1 MATLFNTLGIG
12 YSGLNASQ
20 VGINTTGQNVA
31 NAETDGYSRKRV
43 IQSAATPLSLAPG
56 NVGNGVEIQNIE
68 RIFDDFV
75 FRKYTATFS
84 DKESSDFMKKTL
96 DELSTYFP
104 EINDVGVKADLK
116 EFYNLWQ
123 RFADNPANNSVKV
136 ALAEQTNTLT
146 NHIRQLHDQVY
157 GMQKKLNSEL
167 KINIEEVNR
176 LAEQIANVNKEID
189 RAEAADGYT
198 ANDLRDKRSVLER
211 DLSRLIGAKV
221 SVESLSS
228 NINVDPSQTKATGS
242 YNLHINGFNLVDGA
256 TFHPLV
262 VDDSKSSD
270 GFYEVYYERQDGVL
284 VPMDQEI
291 KGGKVGAI
299 LDLRGARID
308 NSSGMPTDGII
319 QTTYSQLDAFAKT
332 LISST
337 NNIYANVGVKNL
349 SSNPLDFDMEK
360 TPLVD
365 SGLGIKEGSFF
376 IKVYDVD
383 GNVVAKREITIDSAT
398 VLSQGDA
405 ANAPET
411 NSIEYQI
418 SLNKNDPLNPS
429 DHDHQDDNGD
439 NNALND
445 IDDLLQV
452 SFSTNNNNK
461 QSFSISLQ
469 SGYES
474 LGYTIAIEDNLETKS
489 LGSGTNFAG
498 GLGLNRFFD
507 GENASD
513 IALNT
518 ALKSDPTS
526 ISAGASEI
534 IGDNGV
540 ALDMV
545 QHQFEEF
552 DFSINQQTYND
563 TVYGFFDFI
572 SSNVGIEA
580 AKVSTYNDTI
590 TAQFNAVE
598 QEYESITKVSID
610 EEMTNLIR
618 YQTAYGASAKVIS
631 TVDQMLN
638 TLLGLKQ

>member
-20 VGINTTGQNVA
+20 VGINTTGQNVS

-43 IQSAATPLSLAPG
+43 VQQAATPLALAPG
-56 NVGNGVEIQNIE
+56 NVGNGVDIKNIE
-68 RIFDDFV
+68 RVFDDFV
-75 FRKYTATFS
+75 FRKYTATYS
-84 DKESSDFMKKTL
+84 DKENSDFMKKTL

-123 RFADNPANNSVKV
+123 RFADNPADNSVKV
-136 ALAEQTNTLT
+136 ALAEQTNTLA
-146 NHIRQLHDQVY
+146 NHIHSLHDQVY
-157 GMQKKLNSEL
+157 GMQKKLNEEL
-167 KINIEEVNR
+167 KVNIDEVNR

-221 SVESLSS
+221 SVGTLDS
-228 NINVDPSQTKATGS
+228 NINIDPAKTKASGG
-242 YNLHINGFNLVDGA
+242 YNLHINGFNLVDGS

-270 GFYEVYYERQDGVL
+270 GFYEVYYERQDAVL
-284 VPMDQEI
+284 VPMDQKI

-299 LDLRGARID
+299 LELRGGNID
-308 NSSGMPTDGII
+308 TTSGMPSDGII
-319 QTTYSQLDAFAKT
+319 QNTYSQLDAFATT

-337 NNIYANVGVKNL
+337 NNIYANVGVKSLN
-349 SSNPLDFDMEK
+349 SNPIDFDIEK

-365 SGLGIKEGSFF
+365 SGKGIKTGSFF
-376 IKVYDVD
+376 LKVYDID
-383 GNVVAKREITIDSAT
+383 GNVVAKREIKIDQAT
-398 VLSQGDA
+398 VLGQGDA
-405 ANAPET
+405 SNAPIK

-418 SLNKNDPLNPS
+418 SLNKNDPLDPEA
-429 DHDHQDDNGD
+429 HDHRDDNED
-439 NNALND
+439 NDALND
-445 IDDLLQV
+445 IDDMVRV
-452 SFSTNNNNK
+452 SFSTNQDDK
-461 QSFSISLQ
+461 QSFSISMQ
-469 SGYES
+469 PKYES
-474 LGYTIAIEDNLETKS
+474 LGYRVAIEDNLESKQ

-507 GENASD
+507 GHNAKD
-513 IALNT
+513 ISLNST
-518 ALKSDPTS
+518 LKGDPTK

-534 IGDNGV
+534 VGDNKV
-540 ALDMV
+540 ALEMV
-545 QHQFEEF
+545 QHQFEKY
-552 DFSINQQTYND
+552 DFTINQQKFND
-563 TVYGFFDFI
+563 TAYGFFDFL
-572 SSNVGIEA
+572 SSNVGIQA

-598 QEYESITKVSID
+598 QEFESITKVSID

-618 YQTAYGASAKVIS
+618 YQTAYGASAKVIT

-638 TLLGLKQ
+638 TLLGIKQ